1 MKQIMLLTS
10 LLFAVFCG
18 VQAQETYYEKHL
30 IFPEKATAAQKL
42 DMASRLIPTPQ
53 QLEWQQMEFT
63 AFLHFGINTFTG
75 REWGDG
81 TEAPALFNPTELDC
95 EQWVRALKDGG
106 FKMAIITAKHH
117 DGFCLWPTKTTRH
130 SVASSPWRGGKGDLV
145 RELRNACD
153 KYGIKFGIY
162 LSPWDRNAACYGDSP
177 VYNQFFIEQLTE
189 LLTQYGEIH
198 EVWFDGAN
206 GEGPNGKKQEYDW
219 DAVIKT
225 IRRLQPKAVTAIMGD
240 DVRWVGNEKGI
251 GRETEW
257 SATALPPGIYSRSE
271 ELRKG
276 LGIYGKAKDL
286 GGRDIVARAKELFW
300 WPSEVDVSIRPGWF
314 YHAAQDKQVKSLA
327 HLVDIYFKSVGYNSV
342 LLLNIPPDKRGLIH
356 ENDVQRL
363 KELSGYLKKTFGK
376 DFLQKGDTRWQ
387 SLTGDVREYKVQKG
401 AVVNTFLI
409 QEDIAKGQRV
419 ENFLVEAYSNGSWRY
434 VAEGTTVGYKRLI
447 RFSDTKAEK
456 IRVTV
461 RSVRGKANILK
472 VGLFFAEPLNDEN
485 TEVQL
490 SDIPVDEW
498 RIADGEP
505 NAHQA
510 IDGDRSTGWYTNSLK
525 PLTVDM
531 GREVQVTGFSY
542 APVTGDDLAGTIYKY
557 AFYISSDGEEWT
569 KCDAAGEFSNI
580 MHNPVPYFVRFGKS
594 YRARYFKLEPLA
606 EINGKVSTAIGEVG
620 ILAVKGMP
628 KDDETLVYD
637 RPGAPLKL
645 RPGDNHP
652 KVKGWRFYTAHEF
665 LNRDTENNLPK
676 GFIEHRGAH
685 MSRAARVD
693 NARCSE
699 VNNGVLQIRTVEET
713 DSVDNR
719 FGANVKFSHG
729 CYRTSLPGSKDFWC
743 NFTENMRIEIRFKR
757 NAYQGFN
764 DALWF
769 MGNNNRPWPKNGEI
783 DLLENPKKTVN
794 NRAHFTLHS
803 ENYYAGVV
811 GGSGSV
817 TSTIDLA
824 DMSWWNIYWLEWYPD
839 RIVGG
844 VNGQTYF
851 EHRKGANGNEDW
863 PWSDPEG
870 FFLIFSTGISTNP
883 KAWPGAVMPS
893 EWKKDAM
900 PAMFVD
906 WIRVYVNKDYKGG
919 KAPAIR
925 FY

>member
-1 MKQIMLLTS
+1 M
-10 LLFAVFCG
+10 
-18 VQAQETYYEKHL
+18 
-30 IFPEKATAAQKL
+30 
-42 DMASRLIPTPQ
+42 
-53 QLEWQQMEFT
+53 
-63 AFLHFGINTFTG
+63 
-75 REWGDG
+75 
-81 TEAPALFNPTELDC
+81 
-95 EQWVRALKDGG
+95 
-106 FKMAIITAKHH
+106 
-117 DGFCLWPTKTTRH
+117 
-130 SVASSPWRGGKGDLV
+130 
-145 RELRNACD
+145 
-153 KYGIKFGIY
+153 
-162 LSPWDRNAACYGDSP
+162 
-177 VYNQFFIEQLTE
+177 
-189 LLTQYGEIH
+189 
-198 EVWFDGAN
+198 
-206 GEGPNGKKQEYDW
+206 
-219 DAVIKT
+219 
-225 IRRLQPKAVTAIMGD
+225 
-240 DVRWVGNEKGI
+240 
-251 GRETEW
+251 
-257 SATALPPGIYSRSE
+257 
-271 ELRKG
+271 
-276 LGIYGKAKDL
+276 
-286 GGRDIVARAKELFW
+286 
-300 WPSEVDVSIRPGWF
+300 DVSVRPGWF

-387 SLTGDVREYKVQKG
+387 PLSGDVREYKVQKG
-401 AVVNTFLI
+401 TVINTFLI
-409 QEDIAKGQRV
+409 QEDIAKGQCV

-461 RSVRGKANILK
+461 RSARGKANILK

-510 IDGDRSTGWYTNSLK
+510 IDGDRSTGWHTNSLK

-606 EINGKVSTAIGEVG
+606 GINGKVSTAIGEVG

>member
-30 IFPEKATAAQKL
+30 IFPEKATAVQKL

-81 TEAPALFNPTELDC
+81 TEDPALFNPTELDC

-130 SVASSPWRGGKGDLV
+130 SVAFSPWRGGKGDLV

-189 LLTQYGEIH
+189 LLTQYGEVH

-225 IRRLQPKAVTAIMGD
+225 IRHLQPKAVTAIMGD

-387 SLTGDVREYKVQKG
+387 PLSGDVREYKVQKG
-401 AVVNTFLI
+401 TVINTFLI
-409 QEDIAKGQRV
+409 QEDIAKGQCV

-461 RSVRGKANILK
+461 RSARGKANILK

-498 RIADGEP
+498 RIAGVSISD
-505 NAHQA
+505 
-510 IDGDRSTGWYTNSLK
+510 
-525 PLTVDM
+525 
-531 GREVQVTGFSY
+531 
-542 APVTGDDLAGTIYKY
+542 
-557 AFYISSDGEEWT
+557 ISS
-569 KCDAAGEFSNI
+569 
-580 MHNPVPYFVRFGKS
+580 
-594 YRARYFKLEPLA
+594 
-606 EINGKVSTAIGEVG
+606 
-620 ILAVKGMP
+620 
-628 KDDETLVYD
+628 
-637 RPGAPLKL
+637 
-645 RPGDNHP
+645 
-652 KVKGWRFYTAHEF
+652 
-665 LNRDTENNLPK
+665 
-676 GFIEHRGAH
+676 
-685 MSRAARVD
+685 
-693 NARCSE
+693 
-699 VNNGVLQIRTVEET
+699 RT
-713 DSVDNR
+713 
-719 FGANVKFSHG
+719 
-729 CYRTSLPGSKDFWC
+729 C
-743 NFTENMRIEIRFKR
+743 
-757 NAYQGFN
+757 
-764 DALWF
+764 
-769 MGNNNRPWPKNGEI
+769 
-783 DLLENPKKTVN
+783 
-794 NRAHFTLHS
+794 
-803 ENYYAGVV
+803 
-811 GGSGSV
+811 
-817 TSTIDLA
+817 
-824 DMSWWNIYWLEWYPD
+824 
-839 RIVGG
+839 
-844 VNGQTYF
+844 
-851 EHRKGANGNEDW
+851 
-863 PWSDPEG
+863 
-870 FFLIFSTGISTNP
+870 
-883 KAWPGAVMPS
+883 
-893 EWKKDAM
+893 
-900 PAMFVD
+900 
-906 WIRVYVNKDYKGG
+906 
-919 KAPAIR
+919 
-925 FY
+925 

>member
-257 SATALPPGIYSRSE
+257 SATALPPGIYSCSE

-387 SLTGDVREYKVQKG
+387 SLSGDVREYKVQKG

-461 RSVRGKANILK
+461 RSARGKANILK

-652 KVKGWRFYTAHEF
+652 KVKGWSFYTAHEF